1 MENMLKQFWGSLCY
15 LEPLFSLFFALNGQ
29 HQGIGA
35 LVDDLQ
41 LVLLLLAVFGD
52 VSDAAP

>member
-1 MENMLKQFWGSLCY
+1 MFWGSLCY
-15 LEPLFSLFFALNGQ
+15 LEPLFGLFLALNGQ
-29 HQGIGA
+29 HQGVSS

-41 LVLLLLAVFGD
+41 LMLLLLAIFGD